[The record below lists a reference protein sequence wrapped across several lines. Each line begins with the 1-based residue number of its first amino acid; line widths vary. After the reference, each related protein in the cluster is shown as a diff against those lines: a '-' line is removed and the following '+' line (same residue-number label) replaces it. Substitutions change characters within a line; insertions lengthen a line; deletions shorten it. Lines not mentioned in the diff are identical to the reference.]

1 MLDNVIIFDARI
13 AEKYS
18 LEEAIVIANI
28 YGWLKHNATNNMNYH
43 DGRYWTYNSLTAFAK
58 QFPFWSESKVKRI
71 LIDLAGGTDKK
82 DVKPK
87 HEPLIM
93 KQNFNKSPFDRTV
106 WYSFTDKFF
115 MYLKELGYE
124 TYSDFPQKEIPFSA
138 DDQMDIPPADDHIPP
153 SDKQYQEY
161 NNTINNTNNNT
172 NNITSTIVDVPQGGG
187 EGKEEEILDAEIV
200 EEAQEKERGIS
211 EAEAPE
217 SVNEVPQKGKRKKD
231 GEPKV
236 YSLQYRCQT
245 YFLQEYEKYKGTSY
259 RFNKVDAANL
269 KGIIDGLKYMQKQ
282 EQQPYDDDSI
292 EVAFQIFIN
301 SLICIKPD
309 NWIDANF
316 SLPVIN
322 SKFNIIYAQ
331 LKNGTTRQQQ
341 RRGPTDEFIR
351 RTWEELQANG
361 GLAF

>member
-1 MLDNVIIFDARI
+1 MIDNGIIFDARI
-13 AEKYS
+13 AKKYS
-18 LEEAIVIANI
+18 LEEAIVISNI

-71 LIDLAGGTDKK
+71 LINLAGGTDKK

-87 HEPLIM
+87 HEPLIV

-124 TYSDFPQKEIPFSA
+124 TYTDFPQKEIPFSA
-138 DDQMDIPPADDHIPP
+138 DDQMDIPTADDHIPP
-153 SDKQYQEY
+153 TDKQYQQY
-161 NNTINNTNNNT
+161 NNTTNNTNNN
-172 NNITSTIVDVPQGGG
+172 IASI
-187 EGKEEEILDAEIV
+187 IIDAEM
-200 EEAQEKERGIS
+200 
-211 EAEAPE
+211 PE
-217 SVNEVPQKGKRKKD
+217 SVEEIPQKRKKD

-236 YSLQYRCQT
+236 YSLQYRCQS
-245 YFLQEYEKYKGTSY
+245 YFLQEYEKYKGSPY

-282 EQQPYDDDSI
+282 EQQPCDDDSI

-309 NWIDANF
+309 KWIDAHF
-316 SLPVIN
+316 SIPNIN
-322 SKFNIIYAQ
+322 SKFNEIYSQ
-331 LKNGTTRQQQ
+331 LKNGTSRQQPNNGINQ
-341 RRGPTDEFIR
+341 
-351 RTWEELQANG
+351 NG
-361 GLAF
+361 GITRDWLEQRMREAAGLD